1 MKIINILSFIVI
13 FSGVFVKAQI
23 SLKIKEVDYKTFEY
37 YVPQHPRALNEEIRN
52 KGHILEIS
60 LTNNSDKE
68 VTFPLDTLS
77 YAVPYTDKIDQ
88 YYNNPEDFISEPD
101 IFNTLGIYPMI
112 HQNNQFKEQ
121 ELATDPFY
129 EEAQLVEKAQ
139 IANLRLE
146 EVNNW
151 KKSRKIDDQ
160 LFAVY
165 NWYLL
170 KNMISIK
177 PHQEI
182 KYKIHFNPFSKML
195 HLLGYLEF
203 YYGLK
208 PKATYEVTFKII
220 LNKNLYQFLT
230 KEDKE
235 KCPNLFTGVISSK
248 TMTFK

>member
-1 MKIINILSFIVI
+1 MKTINTLSFIVI
-13 FSGVFVKAQI
+13 FFGVFVKAQI
-23 SLKIKEVDYKTFEY
+23 SLNIKEVDYKTFEY
-37 YVPQHPRALNEEIRN
+37 YVPQHQRVLNEEIRN
-52 KGHILEIS
+52 KGHILEIY
-60 LTNNSDKE
+60 LINNSDKE
-68 VTFPLDTLS
+68 IALPLDTLS

-88 YYNNPEDFISEPD
+88 YYDKPEDIVSNPD
-101 IFNTLGIYPMI
+101 IFNTLGIYPII

-121 ELATDPFY
+121 ELADSPFY

-146 EVNNW
+146 EINNW
-151 KKSRKIDDQ
+151 KKSRKINDQ

-170 KNMISIK
+170 KNIISIK

-182 KYKIHFNPFSKML
+182 KYKIHFNPFIKML
-195 HLLGYLEF
+195 HSLGNQEF

-208 PKATYEVTFKII
+208 PKATYEVTFKVI

-235 KCPNLFTGVISSK
+235 KYPNLFTGVISSN
-248 TMTFK
+248 TMIFK